1 MKFCAVKGGEVKCVE
16 VKCGEV
22 KCGEIKCGSATDWT
36 LKNGEAYRG

>member
-22 KCGEIKCGSATDWT
+22 KCGEIKFGSATDWT